1 MHTKTSAPRKTAAPD
16 APEPQTLNE
25 LRSLLR
31 AGRRWVGAPPQLYA
45 PDVPLPS
52 LPLPVFGPPVVQP
65 APDVVSWDDT
75 RLLIEFGVGRFR
87 IVPRTDDPELF

>member
-1 MHTKTSAPRKTAAPD
+1 MRTKTSAPRKTAA
-16 APEPQTLNE
+16 APEPQTLSE

-45 PDVPLPS
+45 PDVPLPMLS
-52 LPLPVFGPPVVQP
+52 LPVFGPPVLQP
-65 APDVVSWDDT
+65 AADVVSWDDT

>member
-1 MHTKTSAPRKTAAPD
+1 MHSKDATAGKASVTLT
-16 APEPQTLNE
+16 PEPHTLSE

-31 AGRRWVGAPPQLYA
+31 AGRRWVGAPPLLYA
-45 PDVPLPS
+45 PDVPLPT

-75 RLLIEFGVGRFR
+75 SLLVEFGVLRFR

>member
-1 MHTKTSAPRKTAAPD
+1 MHTKTRTARKTAAP
-16 APEPQTLNE
+16 ASPEPQPLSE

-31 AGRRWVGAPPQLYA
+31 AGKRWVGAPALLYA
-45 PDVPLPS
+45 PDVPLPT

-65 APDVVSWDDT
+65 VPDVVSWDDT

-87 IVPRTDDPELF
+87 IVPRMDESELF